1 MLSLF
6 RVTCIAAVTF
16 DLEAGQDI
24 EVMLP
29 AQHHFPKS
37 FTDNIKHLAFPD
49 NNSGSKTP
57 WRVFVCVRVRAC
69 VRVRV
74 CVCVCASACVCLHV
88 FRLLVKKATVV
99 HPQLPV
105 FTNANQHNNTHL
117 RACVQACRV
126 HRASL

>member
-1 MLSLF
+1 M
-6 RVTCIAAVTF
+6 TCIAAVTF

-74 CVCVCASACVCLHV
+74 CVCVRLRVCVCV
-88 FRLLVKKATVV
+88 RVCVRVCACMCVCV
-99 HPQLPV
+99 CV
-105 FTNANQHNNTHL
+105 
-117 RACVQACRV
+117 RACACMCV
-126 HRASL
+126 CACEGLAVEG